1 MEITIPIL
9 SGSYFDLSKFDFS
22 FKNICIMNISSKE
35 FEDYIESQQPDFK
48 VGNLMFFEGIK
59 ETIHS
64 KYDQKYA
71 IVNYNP
77 KKEFN
82 YQDLLNVWKFLL
94 IIFPS
99 DLQIEHE
106 VHFDFEDNFFQRS
119 HMTSWNKQVTGEYP
133 GKPLFALDEA
143 VPEVNNY
150 ARIVFDRLN
159 LSNYIGIT
167 IENYLTSYS
176 ASHYHYQYLTLSM
189 ALESIIFGNQEL
201 TYRLRR
207 TVAILCGKDEFNCKI
222 IFDNLNKLYSLR
234 SKIIHGEDYS
244 QDKVLEYMTPLRAIV
259 SRTIIELLLHNIP
272 KNEQLNQRIT
282 EIGFG
287 DRQQISENW
296 QYFQLNISTMVESNW
311 KKLE

>member
-22 FKNICIMNISSKE
+22 FKNIRIMNISSKE

-48 VGNLMFFEGIK
+48 ASNMIFFEEIK
-59 ETIHS
+59 EIINLE
-64 KYDQKYA
+64 YDQKYA
-71 IVNYNP
+71 IVYNDP

-119 HMTSWNKQVTGEYP
+119 HMTSWNKQITGEYP
-133 GKPLFALDEA
+133 GEPLFAMEEDVMEI
-143 VPEVNNY
+143 NNY
-150 ARIVFDRLN
+150 AKIVFNRLN
-159 LSNYIGIT
+159 LSNYIGIA
-167 IENYLTSYS
+167 IENYITSYS
-176 ASHYHYQYLTLSM
+176 ASHMHYQYLTLCI

-207 TVAILCGKDEFNCKI
+207 TVAILCGKDEWNCKN

-234 SKIIHGEDYS
+234 SKIIHGEDYRL
-244 QDKVLEYMTPLRAIV
+244 DKVLEYMTPLRAIV
-259 SRTIIELLLHNIP
+259 SRTIIELLLHNIT

-287 DRQQISENW
+287 DRQKISENW
-296 QYFQLNISTMVESNW
+296 QHFQLNISTMVESNW